1 MIVSDQKTARYGV
14 MADPDWSSSRAAG
27 SVTSQTQAHLSQPLV
42 TRPIQEFPTDSG
54 G

>member
-27 SVTSQTQAHLSQPLV
+27 SVTSQTQAPFATACHAAH
-42 TRPIQEFPTDSG
+42 SG
-54 G
+54 IPNG